1 MPIPTLSRSLVER
14 PVWHALRVSG
24 VALLALMAWEVAGAD
39 RWVSAWFADPVQ
51 GFAWRAHPWLV
62 KVFHE
67 GGRMLAGLV
76 FAGLL
81 VDAFLRRGA
90 ELPSRAKRVATLA
103 LIVACMAL
111 VSLFKRGSLSSC
123 PWDVLDFGGTVAYV
137 PHWPW
142 LPADGGPGHCFPS
155 GHASAAFA
163 FFPLYFL
170 WRPYAPRAAR
180 GVLATVVCF
189 GLVFGVTQV
198 VRGAHYVSHVAWTAW
213 ICWTISAL
221 ALSRYDV
228 VHSRRHHGRSPD
240 IRPQEQRAARA

>member
-1 MPIPTLSRSLVER
+1 MSISVLSLRALER
-14 PVWHALRVSG
+14 PSWRALRVSG
-24 VALLALMAWEVAGAD
+24 AALLALLAWEAAGAD
-39 RWVSAWFADPVQ
+39 RLVSAWFADPVQ
-51 GFAWRAHPWLV
+51 GFVWRAHPWLV

-76 FAGLL
+76 LAGLL
-81 VDAFLRRGA
+81 VDAFLLRGA
-90 ELPSRAKRVATLA
+90 DLPSRARRAATLA
-103 LIVACMAL
+103 LIVFCMVL
-111 VSLFKRGSLSSC
+111 VSLVKRGSVSSC
-123 PWDVLDFGGTVAYV
+123 RWDVRDFGGAVAYV

-142 LPADGGPGHCFPS
+142 LLADGGPGHCFPS

-170 WRPYAPRAAR
+170 WRPHAPCVATKILAAI
-180 GVLATVVCF
+180 LCF
-189 GLVFGVTQV
+189 GTVFGATQV

-213 ICWTISAL
+213 ICWTISAV

-240 IRPQEQRAARA
+240 I